1 MSFETGIFPE
11 LCKVA
16 KVIPIFKKDDELLCE
31 NYRPISLLPI
41 FSKIFEKV
49 IYKRMYQFLT
59 ENNLIYDRQFGFR
72 SKHSTNHALV
82 SLIEEINSHLD
93 TGQKSVG
100 IFIDLQ
106 KAFDTVNHSIL
117 CQKLLHYG
125 LRGNIYLLLK
135 SFLSNRKQYVSIN
148 GYDSGELEVTC
159 GVPQGSTL
167 GPLLFLIYIN
177 DFRFSLDKCIAS
189 HFADDTCIS
198 YSSSKLKTIETIM
211 NSELKRASEWLV
223 SNRLSLNVKKSKLL
237 IFHSKQSKIDSNMI
251 SIKLDKSK
259 LDPEPNV
266 KYLGVYIDENICW
279 DHHIHKLS
287 KDLGRSNGIISKLR
301 HFVPKKS
308 LLSVYYSIVYS
319 KLLYGCSVWSLTTI
333 KNLDTINILQKKC
346 IRIINF
352 AEYNSHTNLLFK
364 ENQLLKFDDIIRNEI
379 LKIIFQFTEGGLPN
393 ELKKLFAL
401 NANYYNTRNAD
412 KGGLKIP
419 KINTLCYGSRS
430 LRYYGPRLWNDFIK
444 SNDVKDIRNIY
455 QFKRIVKKKA
465 LDSY

>member
-1 MSFETGIFPE
+1 M
-11 LCKVA
+11 
-16 KVIPIFKKDDELLCE
+16 
-31 NYRPISLLPI
+31 SLLAV

-49 IYKRMYQFLT
+49 IYKRIYQFLT
-59 ENNLIYDRQFGFR
+59 ENDLIYDRQFGFR

-82 SLIEEINSHLD
+82 SLIEEINSNLD

-125 LRGNIYLLLK
+125 LRGKIYSLLK

-148 GYDSGELEVTC
+148 GYDSGELDVTC

-251 SIKLDKSK
+251 SIKLDRSK

-279 DHHIHKLS
+279 DYHIHKLS

-319 KLLYGCSVWSLTTI
+319 KLLYGCCVWSLTTTKI
-333 KNLDTINILQKKC
+333 LDTINILQKNVYVLS
-346 IRIINF
+346 ILLSIIVILIF
-352 AEYNSHTNLLFK
+352 YLRKTNS
-364 ENQLLKFDDIIRNEI
+364 
-379 LKIIFQFTEGGLPN
+379 
-393 ELKKLFAL
+393 
-401 NANYYNTRNAD
+401 
-412 KGGLKIP
+412 
-419 KINTLCYGSRS
+419 
-430 LRYYGPRLWNDFIK
+430 
-444 SNDVKDIRNIY
+444 
-455 QFKRIVKKKA
+455 
-465 LDSY
+465 